1 MFNINKSACVLA
13 AAFFVSLASWG
24 NAFAQDG
31 NGFVGA
37 EGCTPGFWKQEHH
50 FDDWQYTNYSPNDS
64 FHEVF
69 GANGVTV
76 NNENGN
82 GLTLLGALKIKGG
95 GIKAVYR
102 HGVAALLNAAHP
114 YVGYPFWYS
123 GDALQVNNTNGSLI
137 TPNMVIGV
145 VQAAYNCG
153 DDKHCVEDFKD
164 ELEYVNEIG
173 SCPLP
178 MEIHT
183 PW

>member
-1 MFNINKSACVLA
+1 MFNIKKSACVLA
-13 AAFFVSLASWG
+13 AAFFVSLTTWG
-24 NAFAQDG
+24 NAFAEG
-31 NGFVGA
+31 

-50 FDDWQYTNYSPNDS
+50 FYDWQYTNYSPTDS

-69 GANGVTV
+69 GANGVGI
-76 NNENGN
+76 NGI
-82 GLTLLGALKIKGG
+82 LTLHMALKARGG
-95 GIKAVYR
+95 GIHAVYR

-137 TPNMVIGV
+137 TPDVVILAV
-145 VQAAYNCG
+145 RAAYNCHVIG
-153 DDKHCVEDFKD
+153 DKYCVEQIKD

-178 MEIHT
+178 MEMHA